1 MIIAHP
7 VVHLA
12 DPAPATSL
20 ISQVIEMLA
29 DASTTAGLIG
39 AAGVAWHV
47 LTVIAATGRQ
57 RSTGEADPVD
67 RTLEHLRATSSRR
80 TGVATLAAIVGLGT
94 SHLNALFR
102 QRTGIGPLEFQQQLR
117 MSRARELL
125 DTTTLTIAAVAR
137 TAGFNDPLY
146 FSRQFTKVHGLSPA
160 AYRPDTRTEL
170 GSTFGA
176 LRVGVIEI
184 ESGYERVSAGVVV

>member
-1 MIIAHP
+1 MVGPLDPGHDCQAEFGSCS
-7 VVHLA
+7 
-12 DPAPATSL
+12 PAPAVG
-20 ISQVIEMLA
+20 SQP
-29 DASTTAGLIG
+29 
-39 AAGVAWHV
+39 
-47 LTVIAATGRQ
+47 TGG
-57 RSTGEADPVD
+57 S
-67 RTLEHLRATSSRR
+67 
-80 TGVATLAAIVGLGT
+80 
-94 SHLNALFR
+94 
-102 QRTGIGPLEFQQQLR
+102 
-117 MSRARELL
+117 
-125 DTTTLTIAAVAR
+125 TTTLTIAAVAR